1 MANQRD
7 RAEQK
12 KKAPLPKHFANLEEA
27 GLFWDTH
34 DSAEYENHAVAVEC
48 AADIKRRT
56 YLVPVDSDL
65 YRSVRI
71 IAHQKGISPETLVNM
86 WIQEKAS

>member
-1 MANQRD
+1 MANPRD
-7 RAEQK
+7 KAKPK
-12 KKAPLPKHFANLEEA
+12 KKIQLPEHFANVEEA

-34 DSAEYENHAVAVEC
+34 DSADYEEHAAEVEC

-65 YRSVRI
+65 YRTVRI
-71 IAHQKGISPETLVNM
+71 IAQQKGISPETLVNM

>member
-7 RAEQK
+7 KAEQK

-71 IAHQKGISPETLVNM
+71 IAHQRGISPETLVNM